1 MVSEGQA
8 KDESEARDIL
18 SDSSLGIPRIPM
30 IKNPISVEVKIK
42 KFNPE
47 GMNVPYVEVKYT
59 KTEPPWYGGILN
71 E

>member
-1 MVSEGQA
+1 MC
-8 KDESEARDIL
+8 
-18 SDSSLGIPRIPM
+18 PM

-47 GMNVPYVEVKYT
+47 GMNAPYVEVKYT